1 MKNLLTFALCILSYA
16 LPASTTDSP
25 IACNLGVLSAEQ
37 RKQHD
42 ALGRKIFSSVLAQR
56 RTLNGYAFKL
66 DRSRISSSEIGEW
79 IAMEERCCP
88 FFDIGFEI
96 EREGR
101 ALTLTLGGRAG
112 VREFIESEL
121 REIHGNR

>member
-37 RKQHD
+37 RKQHE

-56 RTLNGYAFKL
+56 RTLQA
-66 DRSRISSSEIGEW
+66 
-79 IAMEERCCP
+79 
-88 FFDIGFEI
+88 I
-96 EREGR
+96 ERIATQPR
-101 ALTLTLGGRAG
+101 LTMLVGAGASAEAGFPTWGELIESLLDDVADAAG
-112 VREFIESEL
+112 VPADER
-121 REIHGNR
+121 